1 MSLHLGLHWGM
12 ILGMA
17 RRAVNG
23 GKKSSSAVKLFLS
36 IFGAVTA
43 AYGLTVFIR
52 RGLINYMFIRTQF
65 VFLDFNEP
73 VPLFYIDHLAMMG
86 TFIWLAYYASAL
98 IRNINGKSKGAS
110 IASVPKGEREK

>member
-1 MSLHLGLHWGM
+1 MTEEVPEETELEE
-12 ILGMA
+12 
-17 RRAVNG
+17 AVTEA
-23 GKKSSSAVKLFLS
+23 AVKLFLN

-52 RGLINYMFIRTQF
+52 RDIITYMFIRTQF

-73 VPLFYIDHLAMMG
+73 VPLFYIDHIAMMG